1 MNTPTVML
9 PCVKEWHPTDDVIF
23 LIVEEGPQ
31 GEDLLTFVCPRCEEV
46 HTSVVTVP
54 R

>member
-9 PCVKEWHPTDDVIF
+9 PCVKEPHPTDDVIF

-31 GEDLLTFVCPRCEEV
+31 GEDLLTYVCPRCEAV

>member
-9 PCVKEWHPTDDVIF
+9 PCVKEPHPTDDVIF
-23 LIVEEGPQ
+23 LDVSEGPQ
-31 GEDLLTFVCPRCEEV
+31 GEDLLTYVCPRCEAH
-46 HTSVVTVP
+46 HTSVVTVT